1 MSVSEKLKLMIG
13 RCVLAAVSDKSKCQ
27 SLQITAFDGETHD
40 AVERFQQF
48 GFTAV
53 PVAGAEGICL
63 FVGGGRDHPVVVA
76 VEDRRHRVT
85 GLKPGES
92 AQYNSSGHKL
102 VLYHDRAE
110 LVTPR
115 FVVKAEQEVFLDTP
129 LVRTSGK
136 VDAAGNVTDNVG
148 AGGKSMAAMRAA
160 YDGHTHKENNVAG
173 GESQAPTQKAGGG

>member
-13 RCVLAAVSDKSKCQ
+13 RCILAAVSDKAKCQ

-40 AVERFQQF
+40 RVERFQQF

-53 PVAGAEGICL
+53 PLPGAEGICL

-85 GLKPGES
+85 DLAPGES

-110 LVTPR
+110 LVTQK
-115 FVVKAEQEVFLDTP
+115 FVVKASEKVRFETP
-129 LVRTSGK
+129 LVETTGQIRADQDITDK
-136 VDAAGNVTDNVG
+136 AGS
-148 AGGKSMAAMRAA
+148 GGKSMAAMREV
-160 YDGHTHKENNVAG
+160 YDGHTHKENNVTG
-173 GESQAPTQKAGGG
+173 GESQPPTQKAGGS